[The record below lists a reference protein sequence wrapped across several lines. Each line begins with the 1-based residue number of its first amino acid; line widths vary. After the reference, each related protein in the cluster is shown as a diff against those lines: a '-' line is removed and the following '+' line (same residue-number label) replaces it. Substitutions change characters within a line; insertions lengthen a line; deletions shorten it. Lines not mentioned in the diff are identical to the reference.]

1 MEEMVKGTCLDIEV
15 VLTAEHDIAPFGR
28 SKGRKERGM
37 FFGK

>member
-1 MEEMVKGTCLDIEV
+1 MFKGTRLNPEV
-15 VLTAEHDIAPFGR
+15 ILMAEHGIAPFGR